1 MDNIKMVRL
10 QNGEDIIGTISS
22 NTSGVYNVSHPMVV
36 EITSRNGMPI
46 LGMTHWLPVQLVKT
60 NEVTLSDKDILCM
73 IEPSEDFIEY
83 YNNTVEKISELLKA
97 KKIIKDQMEDPDTFE
112 EDIEEIM
119 NHLRDMPGDK
129 DIIH

>member
-1 MDNIKMVRL
+1 MVRL

-22 NTSGVYNVSHPMVV
+22 NTSGVYNVTHPMSV

-60 NEVTLSDKDILCM
+60 NEVTLTDKDILCM

-83 YNNTVEKISELLKA
+83 YNNTVEKISDLLKA

-112 EDIEEIM
+112 EDIEEII

>member
-60 NEVTLSDKDILCM
+60 NEVTLTDKDILCM

-97 KKIIKDQMEDPDTFE
+97 KKIIKEKLEEPDSFE

-119 NHLRDMPGDK
+119 NHLRAMPGDK

>member
-60 NEVTLSDKDILCM
+60 NEVTLTDKDILCM

-112 EDIEEIM
+112 EDIEEII

>member
-22 NTSGVYNVSHPMVV
+22 NTSGVYNVTHPMSV

-60 NEVTLSDKDILCM
+60 NEVTLTDKDILCM

-83 YNNTVEKISELLKA
+83 YNNTVEKISDLLKA

-112 EDIEEIM
+112 EDIEEII

>member
-1 MDNIKMVRL
+1 MVRL

-60 NEVTLSDKDILCM
+60 NEVILTDKDILCM

-119 NHLRDMPGDK
+119 NHLSKMPGDK

>member
-1 MDNIKMVRL
+1 MVRL

-60 NEVTLSDKDILCM
+60 NEVTLTDKDILCM

-97 KKIIKDQMEDPDTFE
+97 KKIIKEKLEEPDSFE

-119 NHLRDMPGDK
+119 NHLRSMPGDK

>member
-60 NEVTLSDKDILCM
+60 NEVTLTDKDILCM

>member
-60 NEVTLSDKDILCM
+60 NEVTLTDKDILCM

-97 KKIIKDQMEDPDTFE
+97 KKIIKEKLEEPDSFE

-119 NHLRDMPGDK
+119 NHLRAMPSDK

>member
-60 NEVTLSDKDILCM
+60 NEVTLTDKDILCM

-83 YNNTVEKISELLKA
+83 YHNTVEKISELLKA

-119 NHLRDMPGDK
+119 NHLSKMPGDK

>member
-60 NEVTLSDKDILCM
+60 NEVTLTDKDILCM

-97 KKIIKDQMEDPDTFE
+97 KKIIKEKLEEPDSFE

-119 NHLRDMPGDK
+119 NHLRDMPSDK

>member
-1 MDNIKMVRL
+1 MVRL

-60 NEVTLSDKDILCM
+60 NEVTLTDKDILCM

-97 KKIIKDQMEDPDTFE
+97 KKIIKEKLEEPDSFE

>member
-22 NTSGVYNVSHPMVV
+22 NTSGVYNVTHPMSV

-60 NEVTLSDKDILCM
+60 NEVTLTDKDILCM

-97 KKIIKDQMEDPDTFE
+97 KKIIKEKLEEPDSFE

-119 NHLRDMPGDK
+119 NHLRDMPSDK

>member
-60 NEVTLSDKDILCM
+60 NEVTLTDKDILCM

-97 KKIIKDQMEDPDTFE
+97 KKIIKDQIEDPDTFE

>member
-1 MDNIKMVRL
+1 MVRL

-60 NEVTLSDKDILCM
+60 NEVTLTDKDILCM

-97 KKIIKDQMEDPDTFE
+97 KKIIKEKLEEPDSFE

-119 NHLRDMPGDK
+119 NHLKNMPSDK

>member
-10 QNGEDIIGTISS
+10 QNGEDIIGIISS
-22 NTSGVYNVSHPMVV
+22 NTDGVYNVSHPMSV
-36 EITSRNGMPI
+36 EITSRNGVPL
-46 LGMTHWLPVQLVKT
+46 LGMSNWLPVQLVKT
-60 NEVTLSDKDILCM
+60 NEVVITDKDIICM

-83 YNNTVEKISELLKA
+83 YNNTVEKISELLKS
-97 KKIIKDQMEDPDTFE
+97 KKLIKDQMESSDSFE

-119 NHLRDMPGDK
+119 KHLKAMPGNK

>member
-1 MDNIKMVRL
+1 MVRL

-60 NEVTLSDKDILCM
+60 NEVTLTDKDILCM

-97 KKIIKDQMEDPDTFE
+97 KKIIKEKLEEPDSFE

-119 NHLRDMPGDK
+119 NHLRAMPSDK

>member
-60 NEVTLSDKDILCM
+60 NEVTLTDKDILCM

-83 YNNTVEKISELLKA
+83 YNNTVKKISDLLKA
-97 KKIIKDQMEDPDTFE
+97 KKIIKDQIEDPDTFE

>member
-60 NEVTLSDKDILCM
+60 NEVILTDKDILCM

-119 NHLRDMPGDK
+119 NHLRDMPSDK

>member
-1 MDNIKMVRL
+1 MVRL

-60 NEVTLSDKDILCM
+60 NEVTLTDKDILCM

-97 KKIIKDQMEDPDTFE
+97 KKIIKEKLEEPDSFE

-119 NHLRDMPGDK
+119 NHLRDMPSDK

>member
-1 MDNIKMVRL
+1 MVRL

-22 NTSGVYNVSHPMVV
+22 NTSGVYNVTHPMSV

-60 NEVTLSDKDILCM
+60 NEVTLTDKDILCM

-83 YNNTVEKISELLKA
+83 YNNTVEKISDLLKA